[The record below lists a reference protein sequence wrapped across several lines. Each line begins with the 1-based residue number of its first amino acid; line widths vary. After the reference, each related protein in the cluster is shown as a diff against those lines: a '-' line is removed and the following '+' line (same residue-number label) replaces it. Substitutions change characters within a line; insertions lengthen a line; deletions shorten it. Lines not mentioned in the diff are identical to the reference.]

1 MCIKYLKRQKNQM
14 VGSIRFI
21 LMNDLNVV
29 KLVVDGSGKLF
40 DISMLQSKIM
50 PALSK
55 PGRKIPI

>member
-1 MCIKYLKRQKNQM
+1 M